1 MRTFDP
7 AGSQQHWQ
15 RGSTFGTSLKASTN
29 FYQGQIQKLVEQEK
43 EEFSLTRPI
52 EMRALRRLSI
62 HKQAFMTK
70 KEDFMESIDDTIN
83 HGGLLNSSL
92 PDKHE
97 EQL

>member
-1 MRTFDP
+1 M
-7 AGSQQHWQ
+7 
-15 RGSTFGTSLKASTN
+15 
-29 FYQGQIQKLVEQEK
+29 EQEK
-43 EEFSLTRPI
+43 EEFSLTRPV
-52 EMRALRRLSI
+52 EKRALQRLSI

-83 HGGLLNSSL
+83 HDGLLNSTL